1 MAYGKN
7 ARRCGAL
14 VACALLAAGC
24 GGQAA
29 SSSVSRSLPQ
39 EEPVSGSLTVY
50 LEQSFAD
57 DTMVNYPIRQ
67 AIDAFCARYPE
78 VELELGSP
86 VGGISDGEARQ
97 AQIAREKA
105 EALENA
111 KKLESIVVKVSA
123 KAGANGRLFGAVTN
137 KEISEALEKQHSM
150 VIENNK
156 IVLPEPIKNYGS
168 YEVKCKFGY
177 EISGI
182 IHVVVSEEK

>member
-1 MAYGKN
+1 MPKK
-7 ARRCGAL
+7 
-14 VACALLAAGC
+14 LAKEAT
-24 GGQAA
+24 ADN
-29 SSSVSRSLPQ
+29 LNTIKLQ
-39 EEPVSGSLTVY
+39 EK
-50 LEQSFAD
+50 
-57 DTMVNYPIRQ
+57 
-67 AIDAFCARYPE
+67 
-78 VELELGSP
+78 
-86 VGGISDGEARQ
+86 ARQ

-150 VIENNK
+150 VIEKNK